1 MTNSRRMMWTALM
14 GISVAGSSLA
24 SPMRTDLTRENRLPD
39 VREIEA
45 SVYGRYQE
53 LTDNVQ
59 DYTDNDETRGTAELR
74 LKYGVNRDFALI
86 GAIPGVTSEVGSADA
101 EAGVGDVRLGFELR
115 AFEEPYD
122 LPYIMPYFEV
132 ALPTGDDAKG
142 LGYGEVT
149 AIGGLAFGTEV
160 WEFVRMGA
168 DVGGVF
174 NSDNS
179 GLRLGG
185 HIIWELSPKF
195 SMLSEIVYEDMP
207 SDSNRNELWI
217 TGGMAYR
224 PHDLWQISLHG
235 GAAVDGDEQDTTV
248 SMRITRTFDDR

>member
-1 MTNSRRMMWTALM
+1 MSNSRRLMWVALM
-14 GISVAGSSLA
+14 GLSFAGTSMGI
-24 SPMRTDLTRENRLPD
+24 PMRTDLTRENRLPD

-59 DYTDNDETRGTAELR
+59 DYTDNDVALGTAELR

-86 GAIPGVTSEVGSADA
+86 GALPGVTSEVGSADA
-101 EAGVGDVRLGFELR
+101 EAGLGDIRLGFELR

-122 LPYIMPYFEV
+122 APYVMPYFEV

-142 LGYGEVT
+142 LGTGEVT
-149 AIGGLAFGTEV
+149 GIGGLAFGTEV

-168 DVGGVF
+168 DVGGIF

-179 GLRLGG
+179 SLRVGG

-195 SMLSEIVYEDMP
+195 SMLSEIVFQDMP
-207 SDSNRNELWI
+207 GESNRNELLI

-224 PHDLWQISLHG
+224 PHDLWQISLNG
-235 GAAVDGDEQDTTV
+235 GITADGDDQDTTV
-248 SMRITRTFDDR
+248 SLRITRTFDDR